1 MGCSWAPQQM
11 QGGIEGRVGLFSLME
26 RAGTLRGG
34 FRGNG
39 PWFRGGVGAGGF
51 SRLGL
56 PKPDFRLGK
65 HLSMGRGGRVWALGG
80 GAASLDPGHG
90 GEPWG
95 GREQKEGPNSLAWS
109 QVAIWP
115 PPHRGFIMARLA
127 SGEGARREG
136 AQASGLTSEAHA
148 QVPQTRGAS
157 SLHALILS
165 GLWGHLDPWCRKPR
179 GAPHPASP
187 GAADGGRV
195 PRSSSSAPDPWL
207 AGAG

>member
-1 MGCSWAPQQM
+1 MFLGSPANARRDRR
-11 QGGIEGRVGLFSLME
+11 EGRAVQPHGESRDPE
-26 RAGTLRGG
+26 RGIQGKWPMVSWWCWGWGVLQTWSTKARFQAWETPKHGKGG
-34 FRGNG
+34 K
-39 PWFRGGVGAGGF
+39 GVGFG
-51 SRLGL
+51 
-56 PKPDFRLGK
+56 
-65 HLSMGRGGRVWALGG
+65 GG

-136 AQASGLTSEAHA
+136 AQTSGLTSEAHA

-157 SLHALILS
+157 SLHSLILS

-195 PRSSSSAPDPWL
+195 PR
-207 AGAG
+207 

>member
-65 HLSMGRGGRVWALGG
+65 HLSMGRGGRVWALEGG
-80 GAASLDPGHG
+80 VQRAWILGTVVNPG
-90 GEPWG
+90 
-95 GREQKEGPNSLAWS
+95 
-109 QVAIWP
+109 VAESRRKGQIP
-115 PPHRGFIMARLA
+115 LPGLRLP
-127 SGEGARREG
+127 
-136 AQASGLTSEAHA
+136 SGLLLT
-148 QVPQTRGAS
+148 GG
-157 SLHALILS
+157 LS
-165 GLWGHLDPWCRKPR
+165 WQD
-179 GAPHPASP
+179 
-187 GAADGGRV
+187 
-195 PRSSSSAPDPWL
+195 
-207 AGAG
+207 